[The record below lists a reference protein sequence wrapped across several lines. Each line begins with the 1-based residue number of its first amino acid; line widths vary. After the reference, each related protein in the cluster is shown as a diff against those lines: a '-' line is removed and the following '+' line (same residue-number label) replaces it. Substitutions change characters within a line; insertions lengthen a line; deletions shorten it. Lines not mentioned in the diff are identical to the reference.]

1 MAESGSWKKITI
13 HTDGGCDAWEKLML
27 LASLVGVLLQFKHT
41 RPIAGRRIGA
51 SESGCL
57 K

>member
-41 RPIAGRRIGA
+41 RPIAGG
-51 SESGCL
+51 
-57 K
+57 